1 MTASLGV
8 TGQTKCQGSQLAFL
22 TKTPSPEDRGSHRH
36 RPADVLLAD
45 GQVNDRSD
53 RELCQEKYNEIRDM
67 RSRGL
72 PTIPTTIG
80 EERAYNLFMRCN
92 DPKTQ
97 KLVGA
102 DGSPV
107 ETMEVLRKLKNEFR

>member
-1 MTASLGV
+1 M
-8 TGQTKCQGSQLAFL
+8 LANMNLFSTLPDDTSVYCAHEYTESNFKFL
-22 TKTPSPEDRGSHRH
+22 
-36 RPADVLLAD
+36 ANV
-45 GQVNDRSD
+45 D